1 MTESPPSGST
11 DWLRRVPWLWAILLW
26 GLLLA
31 GWLPLRTAELI
42 AGDEGIELTKAWH
55 WFREGHWNPGDWND
69 QPLTHTRMFALLFHL
84 DPTPLGPRLWS
95 VGLSMLLLGA
105 VASLTHTLFQDR
117 AAALT
122 AAALVALGPQTL
134 HLSVSAVQEVPALAL
149 GAGAVALAW
158 HPMTRRHPALL
169 GLSLLLVILG
179 MAIKLTAGMYAVA
192 AAVGL
197 VFPTSCPHPQA
208 SVRRRLL
215 LGSGY
220 LAAAGVGVLLFL
232 GAVDGR
238 STTEWLGSH
247 WAAQQA
253 AMVSDNPSHGS
264 PWRTLIQYYPTL
276 ALGSLAGILVTILT
290 WRRSSPPWG
299 PPLAIWVA
307 VGVGFN
313 AAIRPWWMYYSLSLW
328 IALAPLAS
336 LGFCQSLRS
345 LSFLS
350 PTYRPS
356 STEPLGFA
364 TATFAAWIAMACLG
378 WWTVSAFFQDFQQLR
393 KCRPGPDNPVVR
405 WLQNSRPTDREATV
419 FSRESIWSFWS
430 GLRTPGPLL
439 VVTHKRFLSG
449 DLDDQR
455 LVTLVQEAAPD
466 FLVSAPGWDPGNIPE
481 WEPVLRHYQ
490 PARVTEGRVIYA
502 HHRIGT
508 LASEERMRW

>member
-1 MTESPPSGST
+1 MAESPPFAST
-11 DWLRRVPWLWAILLW
+11 GFLRRSPWLWTILIW

-31 GWLPLRTAELI
+31 GLLPLRTAELI

-55 WFREGHWNPGDWND
+55 WFREGHWDPAYWND
-69 QPLTHTRMFALLFHL
+69 QPLTHTRVFALLFHL
-84 DPTPLGPRLWS
+84 DPSPLGPRLWS
-95 VGLSMLLLGA
+95 VGMSMLLLGA

-117 AAALT
+117 AAGLT
-122 AAALVALGPQTL
+122 AATLVAVGPQTL

-158 HPMTRRHPALL
+158 HPMTRRHPMLL
-169 GLSLLLVILG
+169 GLSLLLVISG
-179 MAIKLTAGMYAVA
+179 MAIKLTAGIYA
-192 AAVGL
+192 AAAALGL
-197 VFPTSCPHPQA
+197 VFHPSRPHPLA
-208 SVRRRLL
+208 PVPRRLL

-220 LAAAGVGVLLFL
+220 LAAAGLGVLLLL

-253 AMVSDNPSHGS
+253 AMDTSNPSHGS
-264 PWRTLIQYYPTL
+264 PWRTLIQYYPAL
-276 ALGSLAGILVTILT
+276 ALGSLSGLVVTVLT
-290 WRRSSPPWG
+290 CRRSSQSWDPR
-299 PPLAIWVA
+299 LVIWAA

-328 IALAPLAS
+328 IALAPLAG
-336 LGFCQSLRS
+336 LGFCQGLRS
-345 LSFLS
+345 LTRLS
-350 PTYRPS
+350 STHRPS
-356 STEPLGFA
+356 FTDPLGFA
-364 TATFAAWIAMACLG
+364 TAAFAAWIAMACLG

-393 KCRPGPDNPVVR
+393 KCRPGRDHPVVR
-405 WLQNSRPTDREATV
+405 LLHASRPTDREATV
-419 FSRESIWSFWS
+419 FSRESIWAFWS
-430 GLRTPGPLL
+430 QLRTPGPLL

-455 LVTLVQEAAPD
+455 LVTLVLEAAPD
-466 FLVSAPGWDPGNIPE
+466 FLVSAPGWDPGKIPE

-490 PARVTEGRVIYA
+490 PARNTEGRVIYA

-508 LASEERMRW
+508 LASEERLRW